1 MTIEL
6 RQYRH
11 ILAIDQHRNFAR
23 AAAMLGLTQPA
34 LSRSLKALETSLGAQ
49 LFDRNRSRVEPTQ
62 VGERLIEHARQ
73 LVNRALDIEQDL
85 QQMLGLEAGLLRIGA
100 GPYPADLSVGT
111 AVGQLL
117 RLYPR
122 LVVDLSVADWTELT
136 RHVTT
141 GDLDLAIADLDLAR
155 RDHRLT
161 VEALPQHPLRF
172 FCRPGH
178 PLVGSTALT
187 MQELRRFPLVGTA
200 LPSRFAALAGRDDI
214 GIRSNLATGVTAPE
228 IRVSTFR
235 LALRIVLESDAI
247 GGAVRS
253 QIEDLLTVEQLVT
266 LPVDLPWFKTGYGI
280 IRPANRS
287 LSPAAVAFVKILR
300 DIEARIS

>member
-1 MTIEL
+1 MKIDL
-6 RQYRH
+6 RQCRH
-11 ILAIDQHRNFAR
+11 VLALDQHRNFAR
-23 AAAMLGLTQPA
+23 AAQMLGLTQPA
-34 LSRSLKALETSLGAQ
+34 LSRSLKALEKSLGAQ
-49 LFDRNRSRVEPTQ
+49 LFDRNRTRVEPTQ
-62 VGERLIEHARQ
+62 VGERLIEHARR
-73 LVNRALDIEQDL
+73 LVNQALDVEQDL

-117 RLYPR
+117 RRYPR

-136 RHVTT
+136 RRVTT

-155 RDHRLT
+155 RDHRLA
-161 VEALPQHPLRF
+161 VEALPQHALSF
-172 FCRPGH
+172 FCRPDH
-178 PLVGSTALT
+178 LLAGSTTLT

-214 GIRSNLATGVTAPE
+214 GIRSNLAAGVTAPE

-247 GGAVRS
+247 GGAARS
-253 QIEDLLTVEQLVT
+253 QIEDLLTGGQLVT
-266 LPVDLPWFKTGYGI
+266 LPIDLPWFKTNYGV
-280 IRPANRS
+280 IRLANRT
-287 LSPAAVAFVKILR
+287 LSPAAVAFVTILR